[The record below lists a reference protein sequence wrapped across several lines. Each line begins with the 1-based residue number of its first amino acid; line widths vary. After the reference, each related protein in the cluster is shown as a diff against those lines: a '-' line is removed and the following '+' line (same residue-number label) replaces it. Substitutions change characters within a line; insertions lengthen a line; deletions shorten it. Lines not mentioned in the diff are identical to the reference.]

1 MLIGQK
7 IAKYPQN
14 FHQLSKSLAHS
25 IFKAM
30 KRILDRYLAGSYI
43 LPFIIST
50 VFFVIFLLTFQL
62 FRLTDLII
70 SKGASLAY
78 TLGLIYHISLTF
90 LPMAIP
96 LSVLFATLFVF
107 NRLSND
113 SEYVALRS
121 FGLQKHHI
129 FMPFILVSLMIGITT
144 YFLTQELAPNAR
156 WQFEKAIREMKA
168 SSLLSEIKSGQFFT
182 SIPGVTLFAE
192 KVEERGKVMDKI
204 VISVVKDDSNQVIM
218 ANSGSM
224 QSSFNTVTREERLTL
239 ELNQGNIVTDKGDG
253 NIEKILFANY
263 SFPIGESRL
272 DAGFAT
278 KASMMSERELRHML
292 NKGLDQALIDYG
304 FGKMEFY
311 SAKIEYWARVNTP
324 FLCLAFAFIGFVLGV
339 SDTRG
344 NSSKAGINLI
354 ILIGYYAVYFF
365 FVGLARKGQIPPQ
378 LAVFIPTFIVFFI
391 GHRYYRKLDWLA

>member
-1 MLIGQK
+1 
-7 IAKYPQN
+7 
-14 FHQLSKSLAHS
+14 
-25 IFKAM
+25 
-30 KRILDRYLAGSYI
+30 
-43 LPFIIST
+43 
-50 VFFVIFLLTFQL
+50 
-62 FRLTDLII
+62 
-70 SKGASLAY
+70 
-78 TLGLIYHISLTF
+78 
-90 LPMAIP
+90 MAIP

-107 NRLSND
+107 NRMSND

-129 FMPFILVSLMIGITT
+129 FMPFMLVSLLIGITT

-168 SSLLSEIKSGQFFT
+168 SSMLGEIRSGQFFT

-192 KVEERGKVMDKI
+192 KVEDRAKLMKKI
-204 VISVVKDDSNQVIM
+204 VINVVKDESHQVIF
-218 ANSGSM
+218 ASSGSM
-224 QSSFNTVTREERLTL
+224 QSSFNPQTREERLTL
-239 ELNQGNIVTDKGDG
+239 ELNQGNIVTDKGQG
-253 NIEKILFANY
+253 NIEKILFQNY

-304 FGKMEFY
+304 FSKMEYY
-311 SAKIEYWARVNTP
+311 SAKIEYWSRVNTP

-344 NSSKAGINLI
+344 NSSKAGLNLV
-354 ILIGYYAVYFF
+354 ILVGYYAVYFF
-365 FVGLARKGQIPPQ
+365 FVGLARKGHIPSQ
-378 LAVFIPTFIVFFI
+378 LAVFIPTIIVFFI
-391 GHRYYRKLDWLA
+391 GFRFYKKLDWLA